1 MWVTPSVGHRP
12 IDGVL
17 AARRLVELLA
27 WVLRSQ
33 RLTRARSTR
42 VVVARAA
49 VVETRKVN
57 WHNPV
62 IKTRPGPEPWN
73 EMVV

>member
-1 MWVTPSVGHRP
+1 MSVTPSVGHRP

-33 RLTRARSTR
+33 RLTRVRSTPGCG
-42 VVVARAA
+42 AWQG